1 CARAAGLGISV
12 VDINMF
18 YGLDSW

>member
-1 CARAAGLGISV
+1 CAQA
-12 VDINMF
+12 DIATPF

>member
-1 CARAAGLGISV
+1 CASGRYGATV
-12 VDINMF
+12 PF

>member
-1 CARAAGLGISV
+1 CASGSYGATV
-12 VDINMF
+12 PF

>member
-1 CARAAGLGISV
+1 CAKAGGLGISV